1 MGSLALLGLDDIAL
15 PRVTLL
21 VVEIKAVSALNPGL
35 SRDYEARSR
44 AYISR
49 NSASVAKS
57 RD

>member
-1 MGSLALLGLDDIAL
+1 MGSLALLGLDDAAL
-15 PRVTLL
+15 RRVALFVL
-21 VVEIKAVSALNPGL
+21 EIKAVSALNPGL